1 MARPLRLEYAGA
13 IYHVM
18 SRGNERRAVF
28 RTDQDRR
35 RFLKKLGQVAEE
47 HHVEVYAYVLMG
59 NHYHLLL
66 FTPRGNLSA
75 FMQQLNTSYTMYF
88 NRCHLRVGHL
98 FSGRYKARIVEGGDY
113 LLRLTRYIHLNPVKI
128 LPYQDLPRAERV
140 AYLEAYRWSSY
151 RCYVRQA
158 PRPEWL
164 TCMGLRGF
172 QNLSVEDAE
181 AAYSAYVQL
190 VLDKE
195 DQLLSAALNRSSKG
209 IGGEAF
215 CRQAETRHREGVQ
228 HLPKSIDIA
237 ARRVEC
243 GVPLERVTA
252 EVLRFYGM
260 KKSNLFRRGNREA
273 KNLWVKLAHEEGGL
287 SQRDIGV
294 RLGYADGSGASRRLV
309 LVSAALGRDRRLAQ
323 QYRELRAKIANCKA

>member
-1 MARPLRLEYAGA
+1 LEYAGA

-35 RFLKKLGQVAEE
+35 RFLKKLGQIAEE

-88 NRCHLRVGHL
+88 NRCHSRIGHL
-98 FSGRYKARIVEGGDY
+98 FSGRYKAKIVEGGDY
-113 LLRLTRYIHLNPVKI
+113 LLRLTRYIHLNPVKK
-128 LPYQDLPRAERV
+128 LPHKNLPQAERA

-151 RCYVRQA
+151 RSYVHQVS
-158 PRPEWL
+158 RPKWL
-164 TCMGLRGF
+164 ICIGLQGF
-172 QNLSVEDAE
+172 QNLLGGKAE
-181 AAYSAYVQL
+181 SAYSEYVQL
-190 VLDKE
+190 ALDKE
-195 DQLLSAALNRSSKG
+195 DPLLTVALNRSSKG
-209 IGGEAF
+209 IGSEAF
-215 CRQAETRHREGVQ
+215 CRQAEMRHREGVQ
-228 HLPKSIDIA
+228 HLPRSIDIA

-243 GVPLERVTA
+243 GIPLERITA

-260 KKSNLFRRGNREA
+260 KKQALFRRGNREA
-273 KNLWVKLAHEEGGL
+273 KSLWVKLANEEGGL

-294 RLGYADGSGASRRLV
+294 HLGYADGSGASRRLAQA
-309 LVSAALGRDRRLAQ
+309 SAAIGRDRRLAQ
-323 QYRELRAKIANCKA
+323 QYRELRAIIANCKA